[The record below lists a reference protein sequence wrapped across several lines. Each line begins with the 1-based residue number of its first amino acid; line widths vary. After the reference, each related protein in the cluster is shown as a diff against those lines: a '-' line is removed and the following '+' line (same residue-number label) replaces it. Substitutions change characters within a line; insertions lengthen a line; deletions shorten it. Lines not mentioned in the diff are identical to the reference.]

1 MEWVKVQSPAIGG
14 PTGSEILEH
23 KRKME
28 EQNWEW
34 NDSIDDGEEP
44 VNEKQL
50 LENMR
55 RKRKEDARKYLE
67 LKEKEAM
74 RKRREEEKDAQRK
87 RREAKILEAQRDEEE
102 KRKESPNSQRD

>member
-1 MEWVKVQSPAIGG
+1 MYMHVLVYA
-14 PTGSEILEH
+14 SEILEH

-34 NDSIDDGEEP
+34 NDSIDEDEEP

-50 LENMR
+50 QENVR

-74 RKRREEEKDAQRK
+74 RIRMGRRKGCPTKTQRG
-87 RREAKILEAQRDEEE
+87 QN
-102 KRKESPNSQRD
+102 P